1 MTMLKISQTWPA
13 TLLRYKIARL
23 NKTYGKNIT
32 SDKVRPSTRRLFGRR
47 LSFREQKMTKKTT
60 KLFRKIEIDAR
71 DKIAV
76 TNLVFDTGQNIPARE
91 LKNSD
96 MAFLLKAY

>member
-1 MTMLKISQTWPA
+1 MT
-13 TLLRYKIARL
+13 R
-23 NKTYGKNIT
+23 
-32 SDKVRPSTRRLFGRR
+32 
-47 LSFREQKMTKKTT
+47 KTT

-71 DKIAV
+71 DKITV
-76 TNLVFDTGQNIPARE
+76 TNLVFDTGQNVPARE

>member
-1 MTMLKISQTWPA
+1 MT
-13 TLLRYKIARL
+13 R
-23 NKTYGKNIT
+23 
-32 SDKVRPSTRRLFGRR
+32 
-47 LSFREQKMTKKTT
+47 KTT
-60 KLFRKIEIDAR
+60 KLFRKIEIDAK

-76 TNLVFDTGQNIPARE
+76 TNLVFDTGQNVPARE